1 MIGSIPIVYAKII
14 KHSNRVLFSCLKVGD
29 FMEDKYLLWDFH
41 DDCPCGCPNEALDYD
56 FVEEDDGSYHD
67 VVDCPKCG
75 KRLYYE
81 TEDG

>member
-1 MIGSIPIVYAKII
+1 
-14 KHSNRVLFSCLKVGD
+14 
-29 FMEDKYLLWDFH
+29 MEDKYLLWDFH